1 MSDDA
6 PSKKMNLPIPHS
18 PDESP
23 KPMAF
28 RRADGLIELV
38 HPYTGEVLSVQKDAS
53 ASLEKTPDRY
63 TPIQHGNEVHY
74 LEKNLDA
81 GVFGSTKKLWVRNS
95 TIEDLICQMISA
107 GERIDEICSTPG
119 FPPLSVF
126 GKWMKDDAEFKAR
139 VAEARALRAEV
150 LKEQV
155 LAQADQAIAD
165 ASEDQI
171 VQAHKLKVESLKW
184 VASVDSPERFG
195 NKTKVETSSTSTIMV
210 IDTGIRR
217 DAPEVQ
223 SGMKDVTKLS
233 EEVIDVSVVK
243 QIAQSGEDESR

>member
-1 MSDDA
+1 
-6 PSKKMNLPIPHS
+6 MNLPLPS
-18 PDESP
+18 DLTPEV
-23 KPMAF
+23 KPVAF

-38 HPYTGEVLSVQKDAS
+38 HPYTGEVISVQRDAT

-63 TPIQHGNEVHY
+63 TPVQHGNSVSY
-74 LEKNLDA
+74 MEKNLDV
-81 GVFGSTKKLWVRNS
+81 GVFGNPRKLWVKNRVV
-95 TIEDLICQMISA
+95 EDLICQMISS
-107 GERIDEICSTPG
+107 GERLDEICSTPG
-119 FPPLSVF
+119 FPSLSIL
-126 GKWMKDDAEFKAR
+126 GKWMRDDAEFKAR

-155 LAQADQAIAD
+155 LTQADQAIAD
-165 ASEDQI
+165 ASEDQL
-171 VQAHKLKVESLKW
+171 VQAHKLKVDSLKW

-217 DAPEVQ
+217 DQPSEP
-223 SGMKDVTKLS
+223 SGLKDVTRAS

-243 QIAQSGEDESR
+243 QITPPSGEEAT